1 MKTPHDK
8 VWLDNDTYVVFF
20 GEVETYP
27 NGDYM
32 LRESEYQLDNDLVVV
47 TDSLYDEDGNFYEA
61 WSIDPDSLKYRTTE
75 TELGEG
81 APITREE
88 YDEIAAFTKQTA
100 LESIK
105 D

>member
-32 LRESEYQLDNDLVVV
+32 LRESEYQLGNDLVVV

-61 WSIDPDSLKYRTTE
+61 WSIDPDSLKYRITE

-88 YDEIAAFTKQTA
+88 YDEIVKFTKETA
-100 LESIK
+100 LSTIE
-105 D
+105 